1 MNDISNDLLKKYDFK
16 GKTAVVT
23 GAGSG
28 IGKRI
33 SMVLSAFG
41 ALVCLVDI
49 NEEGTQSV
57 AGLIQSELGIDVDCI
72 TMDVTDPES
81 VTSGFSKINS
91 TRGGCDI
98 LVCSAGISSSSWI
111 EEMTLESWQKVIDVN
126 LTGTFLCCQ
135 AAVRSMMARHWGR
148 IINIAS
154 IASRYAP
161 WPREFDGAYNY
172 SASKA
177 GVVAMSRRLAVEL
190 AGFQVTVNCISP
202 GLLITPLTE
211 RKVTEPNLHQKI
223 IDHVPMHRL
232 GTPEDLDGLVMYLCS
247 DLSGYV
253 TGQELFVDG
262 GYSLW

>member
-1 MNDISNDLLKKYDFK
+1 MNETITNLLSKYHFN

-23 GAGSG
+23 GGGSG
-28 IGKRI
+28 LGKR
-33 SMVLSAFG
+33 MGTLLATLG
-41 ALVCLVDI
+41 ADVFLIDI
-49 NEEGTQSV
+49 NEKNVQTAAEF
-57 AGLIQSELGIDVDCI
+57 LHSELDTNVGWI
-72 TMDVTDPES
+72 TMDVTNPDS
-81 VTSGFSKINS
+81 VKRGFSTIYQTNK
-91 TRGGCDI
+91 RCDI

-111 EEMTLESWQKVIDVN
+111 EDMTIDSWQSVIDVN

-135 AAVRSMMARHWGR
+135 AVVGIMMDQNWGR

-154 IASRYAP
+154 IASRFAP
-161 WPREFDGAYNY
+161 WPEKFNGAYNY

-190 AGFQVTVNCISP
+190 APYHITVNCISP

-211 RKVTEPNLHQKI
+211 KKVTEKTLHRQI
-223 IDHVPMHRL
+223 IDHVPMRRL

-247 DLSGYV
+247 ELSSYL
-253 TGQELFVDG
+253 TGQEIFIDG